1 MKQTLLIKYSEIG
14 VKGKNRYV
22 FEDMLVKNMKSALKA
37 LGGEYE
43 VRKAQGRMYVNCE
56 EKDLDEAIEALKKV
70 FGIAW
75 ICPVSQYDRLSMDE
89 LKEAVLKH
97 MQDAHPDLDGAENE
111 LTFKVNCRRVDKAF
125 PLTSMEV
132 NEEIGGV
139 LLDAYPQLKVDVHKP
154 ELMLNIELRPYDVN
168 IYSKQIEGLCGMPVG
183 SGGKRCFFYPAVS
196 TAL

>member
-22 FEDMLVKNMKSALKA
+22 FEDMLVKNMKSALKV
-37 LGGEYE
+37 LDGEYE

-56 EKDLDEAIEALKKV
+56 ENDLDEAIEALKKV

-97 MQDAHPDLDGAENE
+97 IKEAHPELDDAEDE
-111 LTFKVNCRRVDKAF
+111 LPD
-125 PLTSMEV
+125 E
-132 NEEIGGV
+132 
-139 LLDAYPQLKVDVHKP
+139 
-154 ELMLNIELRPYDVN
+154 
-168 IYSKQIEGLCGMPVG
+168 
-183 SGGKRCFFYPAVS
+183 
-196 TAL
+196 